1 MSYIWLFIFTI
12 KWNLIRLL
20 SYFVSVINEKICLHN
35 NQIPCTTIKFLAQQ
49 SNFFW
54 PSKKNIIPC
63 TTIKFLIY
71 RKKIWIKFLEH
82 LPNQCTQ
89 KKKFY
94 ILKKTL
100 SICLAHQYQTL
111 RLWPPTVFF
120 FFVATCTMFWTYGWF
135 GRPRSSS
142 NTVNKSLTDR
152 KRKKSSYITKKSK
165 MPLTF
170 SFGNPCMMYN

>member
-1 MSYIWLFIFTI
+1 MSEITIKFIVMSYIWLFIFTI

-120 FFVATCTMFWTYGWF
+120 FLLLLVQCFGLMVGLVAHVHHRTQLIKVLPTE
-135 GRPRSSS
+135 RE
-142 NTVNKSLTDR
+142 
-152 KRKKSSYITKKSK
+152 KRAPT
-165 MPLTF
+165 
-170 SFGNPCMMYN
+170 